1 MLIILRLY
9 NSAFAMASINSNLN
23 TLPPGFFTY
32 RVQGQIYIKTGSLVP
47 LQGHKPQYNQLYIIE
62 DEAALNERLSDSRN
76 NKCKSNIMRSL
87 QTMLNELNPFVK
99 VYKKVAAILAEEEL
113 KAASENRP
121 KYSVSMQFY
130 KHKSLDL
137 RRYNTP
143 SSNEVAAIFVGE
155 NGEPPLNIDF
165 SVQEY
170 SQHLT
175 TLKSTSPNIDPLT
188 FPLLFPNGELGWH
201 ENLQHRE
208 ERRTAR
214 SRLTM
219 LQFYQYR
226 LALRKNFSPLFYAEN
241 FFMNIVSWPMLG
253 LNLKDYCSNTAQS

>member
-1 MLIILRLY
+1 
-9 NSAFAMASINSNLN
+9 MASINSNLN

-47 LQGHKPQYNQLYIIE
+47 LQGHKPQYNHLYIIE
-62 DEAALNERLSDSRN
+62 DEAALNDRLSDSRN
-76 NKCKSNIMRSL
+76 NMCRSNIMRSL
-87 QTMLNELNPFVK
+87 QTMLNEFNPFIK
-99 VYKKVAAILAEEEL
+99 IYKKVAAILAEEEL

-121 KYSVSMQFY
+121 KYSVSVQFY

-143 SSNEVAAIFVGE
+143 SNNEVAAIFVGE
-155 NGEPPLNIDF
+155 NGELPLNIDF

-175 TLKSTSPNIDPLT
+175 TLKSTSPNIDPLA

-201 ENLQHRE
+201 DNLQHRE
-208 ERRTAR
+208 ESRTAR

-226 LALRKNFSPLFYAEN
+226 LAVRKNFSPLFYAEKL
-241 FFMNIVSWPMLG
+241 FHEYCVLAYVRIESQRLLFLRMNQKSSELTIITV
-253 LNLKDYCSNTAQS
+253 

>member
-1 MLIILRLY
+1 
-9 NSAFAMASINSNLN
+9 MASINSNLN

-76 NKCKSNIMRSL
+76 NICRSNIMRSSE
-87 QTMLNELNPFVK
+87 TILNESNPFVK
-99 VYKKVAAILAEEEL
+99 IYKKVAAISAEEEL
-113 KAASENRP
+113 KAASENRS

-143 SSNEVAAIFVGE
+143 SNNEVEAIFVGE
-155 NGEPPLNIDF
+155 NGEPPLHIDF

-175 TLKSTSPNIDPLT
+175 KLKSTSPNIDPLA

-201 ENLQHRE
+201 KSSTQRRE
-208 ERRTAR
+208 
-214 SRLTM
+214 S
-219 LQFYQYR
+219 
-226 LALRKNFSPLFYAEN
+226 N
-241 FFMNIVSWPMLG
+241 
-253 LNLKDYCSNTAQS
+253 CSKPSYNVTILSV

>member
-1 MLIILRLY
+1 
-9 NSAFAMASINSNLN
+9 MASINSNLN
-23 TLPPGFFTY
+23 TLPPRFFTY

-47 LQGHKPQYNQLYIIE
+47 LQGHKPQCNQLYIIE
-62 DEAALNERLSDSRN
+62 DEAAFNERLSDSRN
-76 NKCKSNIMRSL
+76 NICKSNIMRSL

-143 SSNEVAAIFVGE
+143 SNEVAAIFVRE

-208 ERRTAR
+208 ERNCSKPSYIVTIL
-214 SRLTM
+214 SVPIDL
-219 LQFYQYR
+219 LFVKI
-226 LALRKNFSPLFYAEN
+226 LAHYFTLKN